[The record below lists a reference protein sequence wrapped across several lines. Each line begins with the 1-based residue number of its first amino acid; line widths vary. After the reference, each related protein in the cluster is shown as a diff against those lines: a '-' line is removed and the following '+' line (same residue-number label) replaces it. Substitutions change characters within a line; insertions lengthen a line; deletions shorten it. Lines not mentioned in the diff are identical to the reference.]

1 MQYDKQ
7 FSLRTL
13 SISILCMI
21 SPFLFAKPTATQHK
35 INESAVH
42 SDASLQDQHFVTC
55 PPLKFVEQAKTWS
68 GRYYLKGI
76 METGST
82 LILNP
87 NGRFDFML
95 AYGAMDQSAQ
105 GQWWLNPT
113 YHCIGLAI
121 DANLPSQYFQFLSE
135 NQDQWTKEIFAEA
148 KQIEQQKQNAH
159 VLHVFAL
166 EKQYGMS
173 LEGFSIVLRWAD
185 GTTEVQSIHQH
196 MAQFTSR
203 KTAPTAI
210 ALTFPD
216 MDEALTWVNLPQN
229 QSQPFII
236 EILLNN
242 IVGQAIMLPQYLEIH
257 QDVLLP
263 VWEGRGQ
270 RGEYYRPAAPKSVQ
284 DQP

>member
-7 FSLRTL
+7 LSLRAL
-13 SISILCMI
+13 SISVLCMI
-21 SPFLFAKPTATQHK
+21 SPFLFAKPTVTNHK
-35 INESAVH
+35 TNESTVH
-42 SDASLQDQHFVTC
+42 SDASLQNQHFATC
-55 PPLKFVEQAKTWS
+55 PQLKFVEQANTWS

-82 LILNP
+82 LVLHR
-87 NGRFDFML
+87 NGRFDFTL
-95 AYGAMDQSAQ
+95 AYGAMNQSAQ

-113 YHCIGLAI
+113 YNCIGLAV
-121 DANLPSQYFQFLSE
+121 DTPNQSQYFQLLSE
-135 NQDQWTKEIFAEA
+135 HQNQWTKEIFAEA
-148 KQIEQQKQNAH
+148 KQIEQQKENAN

-166 EKQYGMS
+166 EEQYGMS
-173 LEGFSIVLRWAD
+173 LEGFSIVLRWTD
-185 GTTEVQSIHQH
+185 GTTQVQSIDQH
-196 MAQFTSR
+196 MAQFTRR

-216 MDEALTWVNLPQN
+216 MDEALTWVNLPKN
-229 QSQPFII
+229 QSQPLII
-236 EILLNN
+236 DILLNN
-242 IVGQAIMLPQYLEIH
+242 IIGQAIMLPQYLEIH

-270 RGEYYRPAAPKSVQ
+270 RGEYYRPAMPKSVQ